1 MANISF
7 FQRYARTY
15 NLELDIFVS
24 NGMYSIVSW
33 DTFCCI
39 RARYWGDE
47 HGMWNALNVWKTHAE
62 LSSKYLT
69 LPATDHLGSSELAG
83 RTAVMAITEI

>member
-24 NGMYSIVSW
+24 NGMYSIVS
-33 DTFCCI
+33 
-39 RARYWGDE
+39 
-47 HGMWNALNVWKTHAE
+47 
-62 LSSKYLT
+62 
-69 LPATDHLGSSELAG
+69 
-83 RTAVMAITEI
+83 